1 MKGFRRTIGLTILL
15 ICFLS
20 AKAYSSTSKS
30 QTYVSRG
37 SSLTQLSSPKS
48 SLLQSEHLNL
58 LFAQQTN
65 DSVKVAHFESRKLKN
80 PWVAF
85 GIALV
90 PGAIIHGAGHFY
102 AGRIGTGFV
111 LLGSELVGTGLIAV
125 GLVGGI
131 ETITGEP
138 REGWVIEL
146 EAGLVLFV
154 GSWIYDI
161 IGSPIVVMKAN
172 KDLLQRKHSGLKI
185 QIKDG
190 NLKLV
195 TIWSF

>member
-1 MKGFRRTIGLTILL
+1 MKGFNRTIGLTMLL

-20 AKAYSSTSKS
+20 AKTYASTNKT
-30 QTYVSRG
+30 QTYVSKCG
-37 SSLTQLSSPKS
+37 YSA
-48 SLLQSEHLNL
+48 L

-65 DSVKVAHFESRKLKN
+65 DSAKVADFESRKLKN
-80 PWVAF
+80 PWLAF

-111 LLGSELVGTGLIAV
+111 LLGSELIGTGLIGV
-125 GLVGGI
+125 GLISGI

-146 EAGLVLFV
+146 EVGLILFV

-161 IGSPIVVMKAN
+161 IGSPIVVVRTN
-172 KDLLQRKHSGLKI
+172 KDLLARKHGGLKI
-185 QIKDG
+185 QIKEG

>member
-1 MKGFRRTIGLTILL
+1 
-15 ICFLS
+15 
-20 AKAYSSTSKS
+20 
-30 QTYVSRG
+30 
-37 SSLTQLSSPKS
+37 LTQLSSPKS
-48 SLLQSEHLNL
+48 NLSQSEHLTL
-58 LFAQQTN
+58 LFVQQTN
-65 DSVKVAHFESRKLKN
+65 DSAKVANFESRKLKN

-111 LLGSELVGTGLIAV
+111 LLGSELVGTGLILV

-146 EAGLVLFV
+146 EAGFVLFV
-154 GSWIYDI
+154 GSWVYDVVA
-161 IGSPIVVMKAN
+161 SPFAVMKRN
-172 KDLLQRKHSGLKI
+172 KEILQGKRALQLRIINKN
-185 QIKDG
+185 G
-190 NLKLV
+190 NFRAGIV
-195 TIWSF
+195 MSF

>member
-20 AKAYSSTSKS
+20 VKS
-30 QTYVSRG
+30 HATTDKIQTYVSRG
-37 SSLTQLSSPKS
+37 SSLIRLSSSELNLP
-48 SLLQSEHLNL
+48 QSEYSAL

-65 DSVKVAHFESRKLKN
+65 DSAKVANFESRKLKS

-90 PGAIIHGAGHFY
+90 PGSIIHGAGHFY

-111 LLGSELVGTGLIAV
+111 LLGSEFVGTGLIAV

-161 IGSPIVVMKAN
+161 IGSPIVVMKSN
-172 KDLLQRKHSGLKI
+172 KDLLARKHGGLKI
-185 QIKDG
+185 RIKDG
-190 NLKLV
+190 NVKLV
-195 TIWSF
+195 TTWSF